1 MSHSNTSQE
10 ELRFVEGE
18 GQTSDIG
25 ADPDEVN
32 NNTCAGKEI
41 LPIMLFF
48 DDIIVVVDMNSTN
61 VFRRGRLN

>member
-32 NNTCAGKEI
+32 NNTCAGEGI
-41 LPIMLFF
+41 LV
-48 DDIIVVVDMNSTN
+48 IIFIIITPDFSII
-61 VFRRGRLN
+61 